1 MDQSYPVQFSVE
13 YPDRDLNRLTTFFR
27 IFMLIPIVIVYAGVA
42 GGYADSSGVGSNGT
56 TIAISTAGCSSSRR
70 C

>member
-1 MDQSYPVQFSVE
+1 MTNGYPVRFSVE

-27 IFMLIPIVIVYAGVA
+27 LFTAIPILFVLGSIAG
-42 GGYADSSGVGSNGT
+42 YSSQVGEGAQST
-56 TIAISTAGCSSSRR
+56 TWWSAARGSCSSRP